1 MTWLKGMLISLGLVA
16 VIAIG
21 IVASLGLL
29 SSDKG
34 HEVRHISIG
43 QRTISVSHFKG
54 FTQETTGDGVK
65 MVVDGHTITATPDE
79 ITIDGAEQDIAPDQ
93 DVEIVVDEAGQ
104 VTAKAAT
111 AEPSDEDGMAPDGDG
126 SENPPPQ

>member
-1 MTWLKGMLISLGLVA
+1 MTWLKGMLIAVGLVA

-43 QRTISVSHFKG
+43 QRTISVSHYKG
-54 FTQETTGDGVK
+54 FTQETTADGVK

-93 DVEIVVDEAGQ
+93 DVEIVVDEAGH
-104 VTAKAAT
+104 VAAKAAT
-111 AEPSDEDGMAPDGDG
+111 AEPTDDDTPAPDDDG
-126 SENPPPQ
+126 SESPPPQ

>member
-1 MTWLKGMLISLGLVA
+1 MTWLKGMLIALGLVA

-29 SSDKG
+29 SPDKG
-34 HEVRHISIG
+34 HEIRHISIG
-43 QRTISVSHFKG
+43 QRTISVSHYKG
-54 FTQETTGDGVK
+54 FTQETTADGVK

-93 DVEIVVDEAGQ
+93 DVEIVVDEAGH

-111 AEPSDEDGMAPDGDG
+111 AEPSDDDAMPPDGDG
-126 SENPPPQ
+126 SESPPPQ

>member
-1 MTWLKGMLISLGLVA
+1 MTWLKGMLIALGLVA

-34 HEVRHISIG
+34 HEIRHISIG
-43 QRTISVSHFKG
+43 QRTISVSHYKG
-54 FTQETTGDGVK
+54 FTQETTADGVK

-93 DVEIVVDEAGQ
+93 DVEIVVDEAGK

-111 AEPSDEDGMAPDGDG
+111 AEPSDDVAMPPDGDG

>member
-1 MTWLKGMLISLGLVA
+1 MTWLKGMLIAVGLVA

-43 QRTISVSHFKG
+43 QRTITVSHYKS
-54 FTQETTGDGVK
+54 FTQETTGEGVK
-65 MVVDGHTITATPDE
+65 MAVDGHTITATPDE
-79 ITIDGAEQDIAPDQ
+79 ITIDGTEQDIAPNE

-104 VTAKAAT
+104 ITATAAI
-111 AEPSDEDGMAPDGDG
+111 AEPSDADAMAPGGDG
-126 SENPPPQ
+126 SENPPSQ